1 MKKRILSI
9 AMSLALIVVMAM
21 PMVISAGTT
30 VVTADVGNPPTI
42 TDISPNHGAPG
53 EMPSVT
59 ITGTNFVDGQTT
71 VTVANYVT
79 VGTLTVTTTTIT
91 ANFTVASEALAGSQ
105 TVTVNAAG
113 QEATTSF
120 LIDTVTTLGTVAAF
134 NIGALNLNGT
144 KTDSKALTNLV
155 TTNGTTW
162 SVLVDDARTTGNDGF
177 METGTNDPLAYAF
190 MINKVNTSYVSAAS
204 GFSYVNTDTK
214 SPTLYYSQQTGA
226 NETVGT
232 YTITLTF
239 TLSTP

>member
-9 AMSLALIVVMAM
+9 AMSLALIAVMAM

-42 TDISPNHGAPG
+42 TAISPNHGAPG
-53 EMPSVT
+53 ETPSVT

-91 ANFTVASEALAGSQ
+91 ATYTIASEALSGSQ

-120 LIDTVTTLGTVAAF
+120 LIDTVTTLG
-134 NIGALNLNGT
+134 NISPFSIGTLNLNGT
-144 KTDSKALTNLV
+144 KTGSVVLTDLV
-155 TTNGTTW
+155 TSNGTSW
-162 SVLVDDARTTGNDGF
+162 QVLVDDARTTGNDGF
-177 METGTNDPLAYAF
+177 METGTNDPLANAF
-190 MINKVNTSYVSAAS
+190 MINKVNTSYVSAAE

-214 SPTLYYSQQTGA
+214 SPTLYYSQETGA
-226 NETVGT
+226 SETAGE